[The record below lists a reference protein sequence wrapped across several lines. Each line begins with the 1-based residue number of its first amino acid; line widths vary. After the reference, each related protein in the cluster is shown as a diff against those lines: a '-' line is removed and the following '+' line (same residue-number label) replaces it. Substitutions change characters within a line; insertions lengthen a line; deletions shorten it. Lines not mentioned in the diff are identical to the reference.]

1 MSSDLSSSF
10 SRSRFDQPYR
20 ARIDRQIRAGLLN
33 TTAKASE
40 VKDQIYPNPLEKTR
54 EYRDS

>member
-1 MSSDLSSSF
+1 MSSEFVVYLISL
-10 SRSRFDQPYR
+10 RPAYR
-20 ARIDRQIRAGLLN
+20 AWIDRQIRAGLLN

-40 VKDQIYPNPLEKTR
+40 VKDQIYPNPLEEAR